1 MRYLAN
7 LTPGRIVLWCYLIWY
22 LYFAWRYFD
31 PSPGLWLTSIG
42 ICAIIGVALLLSTW
56 GEHSRLR
63 SWVTF
68 RLFLMPFCVSS
79 FAALVKGLGF
89 ILVFSP
95 KWQEN
100 ATALGLCAAFC
111 AVVGAAKWWRTS
123 AVANRQSEGF

>member
-7 LTPGRIVLWCYLIWY
+7 LTRGRIVLWCYLIWY

-31 PSPGLWLTSIG
+31 PSPGLWVTSIG
-42 ICAIIGVALLLSTW
+42 ISAIIGVALLLSTW
-56 GEHSRLR
+56 SEHSRLR

-79 FAALVKGLGF
+79 FSALVKGLGF

-100 ATALGLCAAFC
+100 ATALGVCGAFC
-111 AVVGAAKWWRTS
+111 VVVFAAKRL
-123 AVANRQSEGF
+123 VAAN

>member
-31 PSPGLWLTSIG
+31 PSSGLWLTSIG
-42 ICAIIGVALLLSTW
+42 ISGIIGVALLLSTW
-56 GEHSRLR
+56 NSQSRLR

-68 RLFLMPFCVSS
+68 RLFLMPLCVSS
-79 FAALVKGLGF
+79 FSALVKGVGF

-95 KWQEN
+95 RWQEN
-100 ATALGLCAAFC
+100 ATALGLCAAFIS
-111 AVVGAAKWWRTS
+111 VVLVAKKAA
-123 AVANRQSEGF
+123 